1 MRNLTPHP
9 LSLSPFRSRSADRFM
24 APLLGLIIGWG
35 VVVSASSVQAASPD
49 SAPAELKESL
59 AQIDAAANRHD
70 VQAVVKFYSPNFT
83 HSDGFN
89 LQTLETTL
97 TQLWQRYPQLSYRTE
112 LKSWDKEG
120 DAIVAETVTYITG
133 TQPIEGRDTK
143 LEGTLRS
150 KQRFQ
155 GASII
160 RQDVLAE
167 RTQLS
172 SGAKP
177 PTVDVKLPEQ
187 VRVGQ
192 PYNLDAIVQEPLGDD
207 LMLGAAVE
215 EPVKADR
222 YAKPSP
228 FELELLAAGGLFKQ
242 GRAPLTKGNYW
253 VSAVLIREEGMTMI
267 TQRLQ
272 VLDGNRPAK

>member
-1 MRNLTPHP
+1 MRNLTPPP
-9 LSLSPFRSRSADRFM
+9 LSLSQSPSADRFI

-35 VVVSASSVQAASPD
+35 VVLSASASQAASPNT
-49 SAPAELKESL
+49 APAELKESL

-70 VQAVVKFYSPNFT
+70 VPAVIKFYSPNFT
-83 HSDGFN
+83 HSDGLN
-89 LQTLETTL
+89 LQTLEKTL
-97 TQLWQRYPQLSYRTE
+97 TQLWQRYPQLNYRTE
-112 LKSWDKEG
+112 LKSWDREG
-120 DAIVAETVTYITG
+120 DGLVAETVTYITG
-133 TQPIEGRDTK
+133 TQPIDGRDTK

-150 KQRFQ
+150 KQRYQ
-155 GASII
+155 GTTIV
-160 RQDVLAE
+160 RQEILAE

-177 PTVDVKLPEQ
+177 PTVDIKLPEQ
-187 VRVGQ
+187 VRIGQ
-192 PYNLDAIVQEPLGDD
+192 SYNLDAIVQEPLGDD

-215 EPVKADR
+215 EPVRADR

-228 FELELLAAGGLFKQ
+228 FELELLSAGGLFKQ
-242 GRAPLTKGNYW
+242 GRAPLKKGNYW

-272 VLDGNRPAK
+272 VLDSNRPAK